1 MLQLTNISK
10 HFGPVAAL
18 DNVTLSLR
26 QGAIHGILGEN
37 GAGKSTLMNILFG
50 LARPDTGKIEFDG
63 RRVRIA
69 SPVIAQRLGIGM
81 VHQHFK
87 LVESLTVLENISLAA
102 VRGLWSPGRRELIG
116 RIRIWTDRL
125 HWNPDLEKPVAD
137 LSVGQRQRVEIVKA
151 LCTGGK
157 LLILDEPTAVLAPQ
171 EVAELIPAL
180 RAVAAAGMAVLFI
193 SHKLAEVQKLCDRI
207 TILRKG
213 RVVYTGSIR
222 ELDAGQIAEKMIGAR
237 LKIPHL
243 ADHQEPPGEAPRWDR
258 GELSPPRL
266 ELRNVSV
273 RSSHQGAWLLFNVNL
288 SVRSGE
294 IHGIAGVDGN
304 GQDCLVRCILGQIEP
319 VDGNVIFG
327 DSSDSH
333 RKTPGI
339 NPRSPL
345 GCIPEDRQREALVL
359 PLSVQANLM
368 LKRYHTSPFSWMG
381 LCRFGRWRQRSAE
394 LIRQFDIR
402 CPDAQ
407 TPVGML
413 SGGNQQ
419 KVVVA
424 RELGEK
430 PRIILAV
437 NPTRGLDV
445 GASAFVM
452 KQLLA
457 ARRDGAAILLVH
469 SDLDELLAISDRVSV
484 LYNGQ
489 LQETSWPDASREQIG
504 KMMLGVA

>member
-222 ELDAGQIAEKMIGAR
+222 ELDAGQIA
-237 LKIPHL
+237 
-243 ADHQEPPGEAPRWDR
+243 
-258 GELSPPRL
+258 
-266 ELRNVSV
+266 
-273 RSSHQGAWLLFNVNL
+273 
-288 SVRSGE
+288 
-294 IHGIAGVDGN
+294 
-304 GQDCLVRCILGQIEP
+304 
-319 VDGNVIFG
+319 
-327 DSSDSH
+327 
-333 RKTPGI
+333 
-339 NPRSPL
+339 
-345 GCIPEDRQREALVL
+345 
-359 PLSVQANLM
+359 
-368 LKRYHTSPFSWMG
+368 
-381 LCRFGRWRQRSAE
+381 
-394 LIRQFDIR
+394 
-402 CPDAQ
+402 
-407 TPVGML
+407 
-413 SGGNQQ
+413 
-419 KVVVA
+419 
-424 RELGEK
+424 
-430 PRIILAV
+430 
-437 NPTRGLDV
+437 
-445 GASAFVM
+445 
-452 KQLLA
+452 
-457 ARRDGAAILLVH
+457 
-469 SDLDELLAISDRVSV
+469 
-484 LYNGQ
+484 
-489 LQETSWPDASREQIG
+489 
-504 KMMLGVA
+504 